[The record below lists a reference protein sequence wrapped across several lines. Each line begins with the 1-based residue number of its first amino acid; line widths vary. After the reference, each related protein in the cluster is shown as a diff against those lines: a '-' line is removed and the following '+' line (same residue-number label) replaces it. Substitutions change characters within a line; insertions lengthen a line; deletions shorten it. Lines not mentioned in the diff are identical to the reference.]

1 MAQPFRL
8 PSPAEVTAELLL
20 CAQRSSEG
28 RPGLVSKAS
37 PKPVQE
43 GAGEVEVG
51 VCPFLVPKVGK
62 VPKGGTKSELSLTH
76 IPFCCGCHPCV
87 HARVCVCVGR
97 ACCCSKAPGPLTLA
111 SIIPQAQE
119 NLRFFFSS
127 GRWPSRWCLARLHKG
142 RTTPVCLHR
151 LISSPRIRCLCS
163 VCVCVFTCFSV

>member
-1 MAQPFRL
+1 MIEKHTHTHKGLPTAQSSNPYWADGGVVQPFRL
-8 PSPAEVTAELLL
+8 SSPAEVTAELLL

-51 VCPFLVPKVGK
+51 IGPFLVPKVGK

-87 HARVCVCVGR
+87 HARVCVCGPRVLLFKGAR
-97 ACCCSKAPGPLTLA
+97 ASHFGKHHPPSPGKP
-111 SIIPQAQE
+111 S
-119 NLRFFFSS
+119 FFFIRPLAISLV
-127 GRWPSRWCLARLHKG
+127 SRA
-142 RTTPVCLHR
+142 
-151 LISSPRIRCLCS
+151 IA
-163 VCVCVFTCFSV
+163 